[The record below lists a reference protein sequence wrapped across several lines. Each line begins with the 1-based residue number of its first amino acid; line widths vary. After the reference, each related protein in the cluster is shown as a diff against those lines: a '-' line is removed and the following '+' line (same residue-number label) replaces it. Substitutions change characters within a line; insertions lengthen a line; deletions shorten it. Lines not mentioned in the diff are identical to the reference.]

1 MGHKG
6 FLIDAWESSR
16 SRMLDFR
23 RGTRHNVCTDRQ
35 GDFPCTFSF
44 SRRWPRCL
52 LRLYRQAPSPS
63 RLSASRWSSATTAIK
78 RSHGS
83 HTLRTAP
90 IGQSISI
97 YFWLSPRTSPYLRGR
112 TCRPFRAGL
121 ASSRH
126 SLVLFFPRG
135 GCRAVFAERARPGA
149 HLGQEVHERACQRIL
164 LEPIM
169 NVHAALLAP
178 DQPRVLQ
185 DR

>member
-23 RGTRHNVCTDRQ
+23 RGTRHNVCTDRE

-112 TCRPFRAGL
+112 TCRPFAQGWPVPGIR
-121 ASSRH
+121 SS
-126 SLVLFFPRG
+126 FFFRV
-135 GCRAVFAERARPGA
+135 AA
-149 HLGQEVHERACQRIL
+149 
-164 LEPIM
+164 
-169 NVHAALLAP
+169 AALSL
-178 DQPRVLQ
+178 RNGR
-185 DR
+185 DRGHTSARKCTSVPVSASFLSP